1 MRRAW
6 LGIIVALA
14 GCGGRAAVGGD
25 ASRPATDAA
34 SAPDARDTPG
44 AIRSLAITLPDGRPV
59 PLVIAHGTRIEVTV
73 IDAVT
78 SQPVPEATWTATG
91 VCTIDGPPGAT
102 HVINFGGFGACT
114 LTAASA
120 GVEAKVTFSN
130 VVVDQVKIDG
140 DTSPLR
146 IGETRTFTVSA
157 TGPARRAGRLRDRA
171 RPLGSEGR
179 ARRLVPLPQRAPAA
193 RREVARRGGRR
204 AKG

>member
-25 ASRPATDAA
+25 ASRPATDAVDAA

-78 SQPVPEATWTATG
+78 SQPVPDATWTATG

-130 VVVDQVKIDG
+130 VVVDQVKVEG

-146 IGETRTFTVSA
+146 IGETRPFTVSA
-157 TGPARRAGRLRDRA
+157 TGPS
-171 RPLGSEGR
+171 PLAAQADFETELVLSDPKDVPDGSSLFR
-179 ARRLVPLPQRAPAA
+179 SSPLQLV
-193 RREVARRGGRR
+193 V
-204 AKG
+204 K